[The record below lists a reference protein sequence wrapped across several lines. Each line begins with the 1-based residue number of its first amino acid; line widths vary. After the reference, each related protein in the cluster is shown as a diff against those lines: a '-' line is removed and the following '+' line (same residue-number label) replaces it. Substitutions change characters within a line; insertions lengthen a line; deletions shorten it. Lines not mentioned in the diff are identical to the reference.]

1 MTTPPPPSD
10 PPTVH
15 LPTSVDA
22 TGDDWWDDLYGD
34 EDAAPADVPGPRR
47 VAVPAAPADRLP
59 FWWTGEGVKLGDEQD
74 GVDTEPV
81 PEPCEHPETLEVH
94 NGYGEL
100 VAYLCPAC
108 DAQLPAPEA
117 DEDEAEPQPY
127 EQLAASARSMGRR
140 ASGWLPAGATGITL
154 NPRARRLLYNGSAAG
169 LGWYLHIGPPI
180 KHLLEECG
188 REAGIGASLIV
199 GVGICGAAAVLVDRR
214 TRHWWPPL
222 AWVCRAPLAAA
233 VLALLLYAPAQTF

>member
-1 MTTPPPPSD
+1 MTATPPPPST

-15 LPTSVDA
+15 LPIQVDTA
-22 TGDDWWDDLYGD
+22 GDDWWDDLYGD
-34 EDAAPADVPGPRR
+34 EGSAPAAAPGQRR
-47 VAVPAAPADRLP
+47 VAVPADRLP
-59 FWWTGEGVKLGDEQD
+59 FWWTGEGVTLGGQ
-74 GVDTEPV
+74 VDAEPEPV
-81 PEPCEHPETLEVH
+81 CEHPEPLEVH
-94 NGYGEL
+94 DAYAEL

-108 DAQLPAPEA
+108 DAQLPVPAA
-117 DEDEAEPQPY
+117 DEDEAKPQPY
-127 EQLAASARSMGRR
+127 ERLAASARSVGRR

-169 LGWYLHIGPPI
+169 LGWYLHIGPPL
-180 KHLLEECG
+180 KSLLEECG
-188 REAGIGASLIV
+188 REAGIGASLVV
-199 GVGICGAAAVLVDRR
+199 GVGICGAAAVLIDRR

>member
-1 MTTPPPPSD
+1 MTTPPPPPG

-15 LPTSVDA
+15 LPTAVDA
-22 TGDDWWDDLYGD
+22 TGDGWWDDLYGK
-34 EDAAPADVPGPRR
+34 EDSAPADVPGPRR
-47 VAVPAAPADRLP
+47 VAVPADRLP
-59 FWWTGEGVKLGDEQD
+59 FWWTGEGVKLKDEAA
-74 GVDTEPV
+74 GVDTEPE
-81 PEPCEHPETLEVH
+81 PEPLCEHPEPLEVRD
-94 NGYGEL
+94 GYGEL
-100 VAYLCPAC
+100 VAYLCQAC
-108 DAQLPAPEA
+108 DAQLEVDT
-117 DEDEAEPQPY
+117 DEDEPEPQPY
-127 EQLAASARSMGRR
+127 ERLAASARSVGQKT
-140 ASGWLPAGATGITL
+140 SKWLPAGATGITL

-188 REAGIGASLIV
+188 REASIGASLVI

-233 VLALLLYAPAQTF
+233 VLALCLYAPASI

>member
-15 LPTSVDA
+15 LPNPVDD
-22 TGDDWWDDLYGD
+22 TGDDWWRALYGD
-34 EDAAPADVPGPRR
+34 EDKAPADVPGPRR
-47 VAVPAAPADRLP
+47 VAVPADRLP
-59 FWWTGEGVKLGDEQD
+59 FWWTGEGVKLGDEQHR
-74 GVDTEPV
+74 VDTEPV
-81 PEPCEHPETLEVH
+81 LEPCEHPQPLEVRD
-94 NGYGEL
+94 GYGDL

-117 DEDEAEPQPY
+117 DEDEARPY
-127 EQLAASARSMGRR
+127 DRLVDRTRSAASTAATKAG
-140 ASGWLPAGATGITL
+140 AWLPAGAKGIDL

-169 LGWYLHIGPPI
+169 LGWYLHFGPPI

-199 GVGICGAAAVLVDRR
+199 GVGICGAAAFLIDRR

-233 VLALLLYAPAQTF
+233 VLALLLYAPASI

>member
-1 MTTPPPPSD
+1 MTTPPPPST

-15 LPTSVDA
+15 LPNPVDT

-34 EDAAPADVPGPRR
+34 EDEAPADVPGPRR
-47 VAVPAAPADRLP
+47 VAVPADRLP
-59 FWWTGEGVKLGDEQD
+59 FWWTGEGVKLGDEPHR
-74 GVDTEPV
+74 VDTAPV
-81 PEPCEHPETLEVH
+81 PEPCEHPEPLEVRD
-94 NGYGEL
+94 GYGEL
-100 VAYLCPAC
+100 VAYLCQVC
-108 DAQLPAPEA
+108 DAQLEVDT
-117 DEDEAEPQPY
+117 DEDEARPY
-127 EQLAASARSMGRR
+127 DRLVDRTRSVASTAASKAG
-140 ASGWLPAGATGITL
+140 AWLPAGAKGIEL

-199 GVGICGAAAVLVDRR
+199 GAGICGAAAVLIDRR

-233 VLALLLYAPAQTF
+233 VLALLLYAPASI